1 MGIGSPQYGVVK
13 TVLAKGIKIK
23 RNQKKQTGHD
33 RSSIKNGSSRSIS
46 SRSNGHCDL
55 LGERMVGRLNVGLHF
70 PRFIAQ
76 S

>member
-33 RSSIKNGSSRSIS
+33 RSSIKNAGSR
-46 SRSNGHCDL
+46 
-55 LGERMVGRLNVGLHF
+55 
-70 PRFIAQ
+70 
-76 S
+76 